1 MQELI
6 EYLSS
11 SYTAYQAVENAER
24 LLTENGFE
32 RLEEGSAAKIE
43 RGGKYFVTRNGSS
56 IIAFKV
62 GKSGSY
68 FKMICSHTDSPAIK
82 LKDNP
87 DKPSEKFLTL
97 NAETYGGGI
106 WYSFMDRPMKIAGRI
121 VYKEGDELISQN
133 VVSDFFVTIPSLAIH
148 MNGGVNDGFK
158 FNPQVDLLPLAGLA
172 EGGLIK
178 RLTDKTPLSYD
189 LYVVNGE
196 KPFISGVNGEFIS
209 SPRIDN
215 LTSVYSSLKAL
226 IESDGDGVTLACAFD
241 NEEVGSSTFQGA
253 AGDFLSRTAVR
264 IARSLGLSDGEA
276 EEAVIKSFAISLD
289 NAHSVHPNH
298 PEKCDPTNRP
308 YMSGGVVIKN
318 HANKAYTTDA
328 LSGAVIRD
336 IFTRAGVKYQTFY
349 NRSDMRGGSTL
360 GAISINQISV
370 LTADLG
376 LAQLAMHSAMEC
388 FAAEDYKNLIKGL
401 KAYYSSKI
409 DIRGDKIAI
418 GGVEK

>member
-6 EYLSS
+6 DFLST
-11 SYTAYQAVENAER
+11 SYTAYQAVENAEK
-24 LLTENGFE
+24 LLKEKGFE
-32 RLEEGSAAKIE
+32 KLEEQENWNIV
-43 RGGKYFVTRNGSS
+43 RGGKYFVTRGGSG
-56 IIAFKV
+56 IIAFKA
-62 GKSGSY
+62 GEGNY
-68 FKMICSHTDSPAIK
+68 FKFVCSHTDSPAIK

-106 WYSFMDRPMKIAGRI
+106 WYSFMDRPLKIAGRI
-121 VYKEGDELISQN
+121 VYKDGENLISEN
-133 VVSDFFVTIPSLAIH
+133 IVSDFFVTIPSLAIH
-148 MNGGVNDGFK
+148 MNGGVNDGYK
-158 FNPQVDLLPLAGLA
+158 FNPQIDLLPLAGLG
-172 EGGLIK
+172 EGDFIK
-178 RLTDKTPLSYD
+178 RLTDKNPLSYD
-189 LYVVNGE
+189 LYAVNGE
-196 KPFISGVNGEFIS
+196 TPFVSGVNGEFIS

-226 IESDGDGVTLACAFD
+226 IESNGDGITLACAFD
-241 NEEVGSSTFQGA
+241 NEEIGSSTFQGA
-253 AGDFLSRTAVR
+253 GSDFLSRTVTR
-264 IARSLGLSDGEA
+264 IARALNLSY
-276 EEAVIKSFAISLD
+276 EETEKAISKSFAISLD

-318 HANKAYTTDA
+318 HANKSYCTDA
-328 LSGAVIRD
+328 VSGALIKD

-376 LAQLAMHSAMEC
+376 IAQLAMHSAMEC
-388 FAAEDYKNLIKGL
+388 FAKDDYENLVKGL
-401 KAYYSSKI
+401 KAYYSYPI
-409 DIRGDKIAI
+409 DISEGKIT
-418 GGVEK
+418 VKEK